1 MSENINLRSVL
12 ESKAF
17 PGIGPGLTNGLLSHF
32 GADGLIARMRDM
44 AADEF
49 TVISGISER
58 KANTLVAGHALSQ
71 GLVELALYLD
81 DYGLKKPYAKTF
93 YSVWGKK
100 SKDVISSNP
109 YVLLAIMDWKEVDPI
124 GLKLGNP
131 FHPCRVVGAIEW
143 CMYRDYEEGKHTC
156 TDHETLKKMVLEL
169 IGCNE
174 VVFERGLDLALRTH
188 AVIKYMGFYQIP
200 ATYWYERLVEK
211 FLSDNDRTRL
221 EESEIDYWLDNG
233 GHKSLNPE
241 QRQAVKNAMMYRI
254 SAYYGRGGRGKTYT
268 LKAVADGARFKLG
281 KTKVFLA
288 AVAAKAVRRMQS
300 ETGHPHEYCRTI
312 AGLLYAVDPAELND
326 AMVIIDEASMLSLVD
341 AFWLI
346 RKLPASTHIVMLGDP
361 NQIPSIHAG
370 RLFYDIIKNNAVPNV
385 ELWRSHRH
393 DKKTDDQLAQVL
405 DGEFPE
411 LDEFD
416 STSESGLYRHYLKP
430 GNRMIDPL
438 LLAEDKAVELYM
450 DFMARGESAQIISP
464 LRNEKYKG
472 SSESVNQKAHKAVF
486 KDKARFG
493 FCKGAP
499 VVWTENMTVADGSVL
514 SNGSVG
520 YVNEVYGNGSEYFLS
535 VAFEHE
541 GVALLEWHEVKEY
554 LDYAYCLSVHRAQ
567 GSEWENVIIV
577 VPYCGLIDRNMI
589 YTALSRCKKR
599 SIVVYHDHG
608 YLKSKIADP
617 PAHERRRSL
626 LLREKMTA

>member
-1 MSENINLRSVL
+1 MSENINLKSVL

-17 PGIGPGLTNGLLSHF
+17 PGIGPSLATGLLSHF
-32 GADGLIARMRDM
+32 GADGLIAHMRDM

-58 KANTLVAGHALSQ
+58 KANTLVAGYALSQ
-71 GLVELALYLD
+71 GLVELARYLD

-93 YSVWGKK
+93 YSVWGEK
-100 SKDVISSNP
+100 SKDIISSNP
-109 YVLLAIMDWKEVDPI
+109 YVLLAIMDWEEVDPI
-124 GLKLGNP
+124 GLELGNS
-131 FHPCRVVGAIEW
+131 FHPCRVIGAIEW

-156 TDHETLKKMVLEL
+156 TDHETLRKMVQEL

-174 VVFERGLDLALRTH
+174 VVFDRGLDLALRTH

-211 FLSDNDRTRL
+211 FLSDNDRTWL
-221 EESEIDYWLDNG
+221 AESEIDYWLGNSR
-233 GHKSLNPE
+233 HKSLNPE

-268 LKAVADGARFKLG
+268 LKTIVDGAKLKLG
-281 KTKVFLA
+281 KSKIFL
-288 AVAAKAVRRMQS
+288 VAAAAIAVRRMQS
-300 ETGHPHEYCRTI
+300 ETGHPHQYCRTI
-312 AGLLYAVDPAELND
+312 AGLLYAVEPAELND
-326 AMVIIDEASMLSLVD
+326 AIVIIDESSMLSLVD
-341 AFWLI
+341 AFLLI
-346 RKLPASTHIVMLGDP
+346 RKLPASIHIVMLGDP
-361 NQIPSIHAG
+361 NQNPSILAG
-370 RLFYDIIKNNAVPNV
+370 RLFYDIIKNDAVPNV

-393 DKKTDDQLAQVL
+393 DQKTDDQLAQVL
-405 DGEFPE
+405 NGEFPV
-411 LDEFD
+411 LDEFN
-416 STSESGLYRHYLKP
+416 STSESGLYRHYLQPENK
-430 GNRMIDPL
+430 MVDPF
-438 LLAEDKAVELYM
+438 LLAEDKAVELYVN
-450 DFMARGESAQIISP
+450 FMARGESAQILSP
-464 LRNEKYKG
+464 LRNKKYKG

-486 KDKARFG
+486 KSKASFG
-493 FCKGAP
+493 FCEATP
-499 VVWTENMTVADGSVL
+499 VVWTENMAVADGSVL

-520 YVNEVYGNGSEYFLS
+520 YVHEVYGYKSEYFLS

-541 GVALLEWHEVKEY
+541 GVTFLKWREVNEY
-554 LDYAYCLSVHRAQ
+554 LDYAYCLSVHQAQ

-608 YLKSKIADP
+608 FLKTKVADP
-617 PAHERRRSL
+617 PAHERRHSL
-626 LLREKMTA
+626 FLRRMAA